1 MLENFIQGTVE
12 FYQELLKLFDPRFE
26 EEVVDD
32 NN

>member
-12 FYQELLKLFDPRFE
+12 FYQELLKLFDPRY

>member
-1 MLENFIQGTVE
+1 MENFIQGTIE
-12 FYQELLKLFDPRFE
+12 FYQELLKLFDPSFE

>member
-1 MLENFIQGTVE
+1 MENFIQGPTE

>member
-1 MLENFIQGTVE
+1 MENFIQGTIE
-12 FYQELLKLFDPRFE
+12 FYRELLKLFDPRY

>member
-1 MLENFIQGTVE
+1 MTENFIQGTVE
-12 FYQELLKLFDPRFE
+12 FYQELLKLFDPRY

>member
-12 FYQELLKLFDPRFE
+12 FYQELLKLFDSRY

>member
-1 MLENFIQGTVE
+1 MEQYTQGTIE
-12 FYQELLKLFDPRFE
+12 FYQELLKLFDPRYE